1 MQQEIQEVIDRFH
14 RKMEKDENLRKEV
27 EPLTKSFNLDLG
39 TESYSLKLKD
49 AKIYYFEPG
58 RLEDADVTVTTT
70 PARLC
75 PEEDR
80 GQGEDRRPDV
90 PEEAFLNLNGTA
102 GMTSVPHNY
111 LYHPPFSIDY
121 SEVG

>member
-39 TESYSLKLKD
+39 TESYSMKLKD

-58 RLEDADVTVTTT
+58 LLDDADVTVTTT
-70 PARLC
+70 PENL
-75 PEEDR
+75 R
-80 GQGEDRRPDV
+80 GLIDGTLRPMRAYV
-90 PEEAFLNLNGTA
+90 LKKIAVKGK
-102 GMTSVPHNY
+102 
-111 LYHPPFSIDY
+111 IDDL
-121 SEVG
+121 